1 MTLAR
6 LIAASPGRAEVPE
19 VPEVRVVRRF
29 SMRYKQLNMIEH
41 EQMIRGFFP

>member
-19 VPEVRVVRRF
+19 VRIVRQF